1 MRRRPWLRADPRA
14 TNKRGTTFQKYLDMT
29 PTDLLHDEARRQR
42 EAVHAWVREH
52 Q

>member
-14 TNKRGTTFQKYLDMT
+14 TNDRGTTFQKYLDMT
-29 PTDLLHDEARRQR
+29 PTDLLYDEARRQR